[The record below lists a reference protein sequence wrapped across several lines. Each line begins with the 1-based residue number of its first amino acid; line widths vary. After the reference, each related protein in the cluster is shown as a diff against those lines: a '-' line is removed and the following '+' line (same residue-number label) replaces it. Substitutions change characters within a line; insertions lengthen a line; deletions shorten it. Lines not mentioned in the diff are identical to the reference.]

1 MLYNKTR
8 RKEII
13 GRVKKADSFWQKFK
27 GLMFKRKGNYNYAL
41 IFDFGAEKRIEASI
55 HMLFVF
61 FPIDLVYLNKEKK
74 VVELKHGIKPWSLN
88 YTPKREARYLVEL
101 PEGTIKKEKIGLKD
115 ELRWGQENEKK

>member
-13 GRVKKADSFWQKFK
+13 GRIKKAGSFWGKFK
-27 GLMFKRKGNYNYAL
+27 GLMLERKEKFNYGL
-41 IFDFGAEKRIEASI
+41 VFDFRAEKRIEASI

-74 VVELKHGIKPWSLN
+74 VIELKHGIKPWSLN
-88 YTPKREARYLVEL
+88 YTPKRKAHYLIEL
-101 PEGTIKKEKIGLKD
+101 PEGTIKKKKIGLKD
-115 ELRWGQENEKK
+115 ELKWN